1 MQRRQIGAASP
12 DDQAAAAPPGE
23 AAELLAARDRF
34 IAQRIAATLAEGETG
49 LLFLGAAHR
58 LDALRALGIAVRT
71 LHRIG

>member
-1 MQRRQIGAASP
+1 
-12 DDQAAAAPPGE
+12 
-23 AAELLAARDRF
+23 LAARDRF